1 MLKNSKT
8 EYIKDEKM
16 RKLTFKKRRINWLKK
31 AIQLSIVSDCEI
43 SLQVYWKED
52 GSLVEFYS
60 ADNAQ
65 PQRKQADVLSHAKFS
80 KKNYDLCE
88 NIDHLTSQHG
98 HMFLERENE
107 SGFHKKLYREIEGFN
122 LL

>member
-8 EYIKDEKM
+8 EYIIDEKM
-16 RKLTFKKRRINWLKK
+16 RKLTFKMRRINWLKK

-65 PQRKQADVLSHAKFS
+65 PQRK
-80 KKNYDLCE
+80 
-88 NIDHLTSQHG
+88 
-98 HMFLERENE
+98 
-107 SGFHKKLYREIEGFN
+107 
-122 LL
+122 